1 MFKTNKKA
9 IGNTAIFPMARKNG
23 SDNSFST
30 SNVTQKI
37 ELEKFS
43 IEEASRISGVSA
55 DDFIA
60 FYKLRGYI
68 RPEPYGYSATALG
81 IEKNCVVNDKDY
93 RAWFTMDSIIK
104 IASAWAA

>member
-1 MFKTNKKA
+1 MNELNKKA
-9 IGNTAIFPMARKNG
+9 AECTAIHPTAETKSNEPELVK
-23 SDNSFST
+23 
-30 SNVTQKI
+30 SNVTQNN

-43 IEEASRISGVSA
+43 IEEASRISGVSSY
-55 DDFIA
+55 DFIA
-60 FYKLRGYI
+60 FYTIKGYI
-68 RPEPYGYSATALG
+68 KPEPYGYSATALG

>member
-9 IGNTAIFPMARKNG
+9 IRNIAVFPMAEITNQTRLVK
-23 SDNSFST
+23 
-30 SNVTQKI
+30 SNITQNT

-60 FYKLRGYI
+60 FYKIKGYI
-68 RPEPYGYSATALG
+68 KPEFYGYSATALG